1 MRWLLLAVLGC
12 LSACGSSPAR
22 VFAEQPVLAARNS
35 SVANELLA
43 LPPPT
48 QKLYVGVFAFQD
60 QTGQHKPNENFAD
73 YSFAVTQGGA
83 TILINALKEAG
94 QEKWFG
100 VLEAR
105 ALATCC
111 RSVRS
116 SVRTAKERLARTESN
131 CRLRSATNAGIIFE
145 GGIVGYDSNVVT
157 GGIGANVLGIGANIN
172 YRRDTVA
179 VYLRAVSVLS
189 GEVLVSVTTDKTI
202 YSTGLQGSAN
212 RFVSFNSLFQFEAGF
227 TTNEPGQLAV
237 RQAVEKSVYAAIME
251 GAEKG
256 LWSFADK
263 AVQQR
268 LVDAYVAQRDGH
280 APNRVSAASHGDFP
294 PAVPN
299 REAGSKPSGETSL
312 TRTNPRAPTASHHRR
327 TGRPWPGSRVRGRT
341 DHADRSDGH

>member
-100 VLEAR
+100 VLERSRISDLLQERQIIR
-105 ALATCC
+105 ANREGAVGQNGKQLPP
-111 RSVRS
+111 
-116 SVRTAKERLARTESN
+116 LGPM
-131 CRLRSATNAGIIFE
+131 LNAGIIFE

-227 TTNEPGQLAV
+227 TTNEPDSSPCG
-237 RQAVEKSVYAAIME
+237 RQSRSLSMRRSWKAPKKASGRSPTRRRSNA
-251 GAEKG
+251 
-256 LWSFADK
+256 WS
-263 AVQQR
+263 
-268 LVDAYVAQRDGH
+268 
-280 APNRVSAASHGDFP
+280 
-294 PAVPN
+294 
-299 REAGSKPSGETSL
+299 
-312 TRTNPRAPTASHHRR
+312 APTSRSVTGMPPQYQPPRMAIPGRR
-327 TGRPWPGSRVRGRT
+327 AEQGGWV
-341 DHADRSDGH
+341 